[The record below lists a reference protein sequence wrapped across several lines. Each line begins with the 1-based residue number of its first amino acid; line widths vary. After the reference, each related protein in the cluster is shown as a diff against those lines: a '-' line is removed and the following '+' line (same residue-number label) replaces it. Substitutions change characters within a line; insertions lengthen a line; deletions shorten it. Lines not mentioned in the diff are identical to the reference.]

1 MSSSGITSVFFAYLC
16 GQRTIIVM
24 NWFSKLFVKKG
35 ADNVVMAEDKP
46 SLERVPINSV
56 GRIIAEINERRMT
69 GVGMS
74 CMDMYR
80 CIPEVFFPIEY
91 IASRIAGGNFLL
103 KREKDD
109 SVVWYNKSV
118 NAFMSNPNCAFSWK
132 EFVHDHFVQKLATGT
147 SFIRAVTSIDV
158 DYRSVLAYWVL
169 PSERVKVQAPMTALP
184 LYDYAKIDD
193 LIQSVDVMGAFGM
206 QMKIDPNHVMIDRD
220 GIATLLNEYGY
231 MKAHSRLE
239 SLDKNISNLLAVYD
253 ARNVIFVKRGGIG
266 YIVSRKMD
274 ATGTDAL
281 TEKEKK
287 QLVEQNA
294 ERYGIGRGQLP
305 YGISD
310 VPIDFVRTNLSITE
324 LQPFDETLA
333 DAINIAGAYG
343 IPAVLVPRKDQST
356 FSNQATAEKT
366 VYSSVVIPMAKEFC
380 KAFGSFIG
388 LDRSGFY
395 LDVDFSGVDCLQD
408 GMKTEEEVKKLVN
421 DRCRQQFLDGLITL
435 NDWRGQIGEAQIEE
449 KINPLFSKLK
459 FDMTDE
465 DLETIN
471 RIINQQTPNNN
482 GNRED
487 EKPGVQDQGE

>member
-1 MSSSGITSVFFAYLC
+1 
-16 GQRTIIVM
+16 
-24 NWFSKLFVKKG
+24 
-35 ADNVVMAEDKP
+35 
-46 SLERVPINSV
+46 
-56 GRIIAEINERRMT
+56 
-69 GVGMS
+69 
-74 CMDMYR
+74 
-80 CIPEVFFPIEY
+80 
-91 IASRIAGGNFLL
+91 
-103 KREKDD
+103 
-109 SVVWYNKSV
+109 
-118 NAFMSNPNCAFSWK
+118 
-132 EFVHDHFVQKLATGT
+132 
-147 SFIRAVTSIDV
+147 
-158 DYRSVLAYWVL
+158 
-169 PSERVKVQAPMTALP
+169 
-184 LYDYAKIDD
+184 
-193 LIQSVDVMGAFGM
+193 
-206 QMKIDPNHVMIDRD
+206 MIDRD
-220 GIATLLNEYGY
+220 GIATLLNEDGY

-239 SLDKNISNLLAVYD
+239 SLDKNIANLLAVYD

-287 QLVEQNA
+287 QLVEQNM
-294 ERYGIGRGQLP
+294 ERYGIGKGQLP

-366 VYSSVVIPMAKEFC
+366 VYASVVIPMAKEFC

-395 LDVDFSGVDCLQD
+395 LDVDFSGVDCMQD
-408 GMKTEEEVKKLVN
+408 GMKTEEEVRKLVN

>member
-1 MSSSGITSVFFAYLC
+1 
-16 GQRTIIVM
+16 M
-24 NWFSKLFVKKG
+24 NWFQQLFTRKS
-35 ADNVVMAEDKP
+35 AENVVAVDDTKP
-46 SLERVPINSV
+46 QQQGPVDRGSV
-56 GRIIAEINERRMT
+56 LLATLNESRLGCT
-69 GVGMS
+69 MS
-74 CMDMYR
+74 YMDMYR

-91 IASRIAGGNFLL
+91 IASRIAGGRFLL

-109 SVVWYNKSV
+109 SVVWYNRTV
-118 NAFMSNPNCAFSWK
+118 NEFMSKPNCAFSWK
-132 EFVHDHFVQKLATGT
+132 EFVHDHFVWKLATGT

-169 PSERVKVQAPMTALP
+169 PADRVQVQPPRRLLP
-184 LYDYAKIDD
+184 LYDVSEIGD
-193 LIQSVDVMGAFGM
+193 LIESVDVMGAFGV
-206 QMKIDPNHVMIDRD
+206 QMHIDPKQVLIDRD
-220 GIATLLNEYGY
+220 GIATLLQEIGY

-239 SLDKNISNLLAVYD
+239 SLNKNIANLLAVYD

-274 ATGTDAL
+274 ETGTDAL

-287 QLVEQNA
+287 DLVEQNA
-294 ERYGIGRGQLP
+294 ERYGIGAGQLP

-366 VYSSVVIPMAKEFC
+366 VYASVVIPMAKDFC
-380 KAFGSFIG
+380 RSFGNFIG
-388 LDRSGFY
+388 LDKSGLY
-395 LDVDFSGVDCLQD
+395 LDVDFSDVDCMQD
-408 GMKTEEEVKKLVN
+408 GLKTEEEVKKMVN
-421 DRCRQQFLDGLITL
+421 ERCRQQFLDGLITL
-435 NDWRGQIGEAQIEE
+435 NDWRGQIGEANIEE
-449 KINPLFSKLK
+449 KVNPLFSKLR

-465 DLETIN
+465 DLEIVN
-471 RIINQQTPNNN
+471 KIILNQQNPNNN
-482 GNRED
+482 GNRAD
-487 EKPGVQDQGE
+487 EKPGVQNQGE